1 MALRFEIMGYEYS
14 QGTAKSACSKI
25 LKKYKANEALEG
37 EDFHFIK
44 CAFETHHYDR
54 DRKFARPIK
63 KIRVVPSKNGKNSE
77 FEMMLDNGSFLRPGI
92 SKCFL
97 SKNRKENAVRNNVIE
112 AARNAIRPQQDDM
125 RFKYRSQK
133 KVICHFCN
141 NEITDVRNDLH
152 VDHSG
157 GFDFDKI
164 ITCWIESINVD
175 VLSIDYKDV
184 EGAVRR
190 FVDKDLE
197 DNWIKFHKDMF
208 IPKPA
213 HAGCNMSGQ

>member
-1 MALRFEIMGYEYS
+1 MALKFEIMGHEYS
-14 QGTAKSACSKI
+14 QKAAREACSKI
-25 LKKYKANEALEG
+25 LKKSKVNDALKD

-44 CAFETHHYDR
+44 CAFETHHYDK
-54 DRKFARPIK
+54 DQKFPRPIK
-63 KIRVVPSKNGKNSE
+63 EIRVVKSKNGNNSE
-77 FEMMLDNGSFLRPGI
+77 FEMILDNGIVLRPGI

-97 SKNRKENAVRNNVIE
+97 SKNCKENVVMKNLIE
-112 AARNAIRPQQDDM
+112 AARNAIRIQQDEM
-125 RFKYRSQK
+125 RDKYRSQE

-141 NEITDVRNDLH
+141 NEITDLYKDLH

-175 VLSIDYKDV
+175 VLSIDYKDDK
-184 EGAVRR
+184 GAVRR
-190 FVDKDLE
+190 FVDKDLD

-213 HAGCNMSGQ
+213 HAGCNMSGK